1 MKIGLVGLPGSG
13 KTTLFKLLTGISDDL
28 PLSGMGATTGT
39 ARVPDERIDY
49 LSKLYKPR
57 KTTYAQIDLVDL
69 PGLNFS
75 EEQKKGK
82 NPFLAAVRNVDALVA
97 VVQVFAEAPRPG
109 AVNPWRDWK

>member
-1 MKIGLVGLPGSG
+1 MRS
-13 KTTLFKLLTGISDDL
+13 S
-28 PLSGMGATTGT
+28 A
-39 ARVPDERIDY
+39 
-49 LSKLYKPR
+49 R

-97 VVQVFAEAPRPG
+97 VIQVFAEGAPHVLGEVVHACAVRG
-109 AVNPWRDWK
+109 ADLAAQARQAALQ